1 MDQQCV
7 DSIVNRWRDLRA
19 YAQRLVADLDEQA
32 MVRQPLQGVTL
43 NHAAW
48 VLAHLSVY
56 GPLLARILRDEPIED
71 PADHPFGRNS
81 RPLPDPAAYP
91 SRDELLRRFCEGYD
105 EAVEALACAGQAVFS
120 RPAPLERWRGRFPT
134 VAAMPAHFLVQHNAV
149 HLGQLSA
156 WRRACGLPPV

>member
-1 MDQQCV
+1 MDGTCV
-7 DSIVNRWRDLRA
+7 ESIARRWRDLRA
-19 YAQRLVADLDEQA
+19 YAERLVDGLDEQA

-56 GPLLARILRDEPIED
+56 GPLLARTLRDEPIDD

-91 SRDELLRRFCEGYD
+91 PRDELLQRFRTGYD
-105 EAVEALACAGQAVFS
+105 EAVEALRSAQQEVFQK
-120 RPAPLERWRGRFPT
+120 PAPLERWRGRFPT
-134 VAAMPAHFLVQHNAV
+134 VGDMPAHFLVQHVAV

-156 WRRACGLPPV
+156 WRRACGLPAV